1 LFEKQKKKKKK
12 NMMSKASNACKRSSF
27 PSSALAPV
35 AARRSVAVRATAGK
49 SDSQVEQSTV
59 TTRRAALSLFAGA
72 SVLAG
77 NAAPSL
83 AAYGEAAN
91 VFGSK
96 TGNFTGFTPYEGDG
110 YTLLLPAKWNPS
122 KEKDF
127 PGTDLRYE
135 DNFDAVNNL
144 IVTINPTSKSKIS
157 DYGSQDDFLNQ
168 FSFLLGNSAL
178 QTGFESKSEGGF
190 KANTIAAASVLSVQ
204 IDKDKAG
211 KDYYMYEI
219 LTRTADGDEGGR
231 HQLIKATVSKGNLYI
246 IKIQAGDKRWFK
258 GAKKECIG
266 TWESFTVA

>member
-1 LFEKQKKKKKK
+1 MGVEVM
-12 NMMSKASNACKRSSF
+12 NGTSKIASSCSRVVPAGTRGVSRS
-27 PSSALAPV
+27 V
-35 AARRSVAVRATAGK
+35 AARAFSKDKSANNVVSDQKAV
-49 SDSQVEQSTV
+49 S
-59 TTRRAALSLFAGA
+59 RRASLSLLAGA
-72 SVLAG
+72 AALAL
-77 NAAPSL
+77 NDQPSL

-96 TGNFTGFTPYEGDG
+96 SGNFSGFTPYEGDG
-110 YTLLLPAKWNPS
+110 YTILLPAKWYPS
-122 KEKDF
+122 KERDF

-190 KANTIAAASVLSVQ
+190 KANAIAAASVLDVSTSK
-204 IDKDKAG
+204 DKDG
-211 KDYYMYEI
+211 KEYYKYEI

-258 GAKKECIG
+258 GAKNECLG